1 MAVEAIRRPNV
12 YQLTA
17 ERLVQAISEE
27 QLEKGD
33 LIPTEREISERYGVG
48 RSSVRESLR
57 LLEAHRIILPS
68 AGGSYRV
75 GERSSLL
82 LPAIEM
88 LIALGGVTHSEL
100 HDFRRMLEI
109 ETVRRVARSCS
120 SDGIARIRAAL
131 QSMIMNRNEPHAALQ
146 DDLEF
151 HVAIAEATDNGAFIA
166 AIHGVR
172 GALAETVKA
181 AEIDLDEA
189 IKHHQ
194 LILEAVIAGD
204 EEAAVERM
212 EQHMD
217 FVRAERHL
225 E

>member
-1 MAVEAIRRPNV
+1 MAVEAIKRPNV

-27 QLEKGD
+27 RLEKGD

-120 SDGIARIRAAL
+120 SEAIARIRAAL

-151 HVAIAEATDNGAFIA
+151 HVAIAEATNNGAFIA

-172 GALAETVKA
+172 GALSESVKA